1 MKRAARVGVVGIAL
15 FAAVGCGTTPDSATR
30 ELLVSLAQ
38 YAEAIEKKEPPDR
51 QRAAF
56 DRARAAR
63 EKFQKLTAGEQ
74 DKMREKYDKDF
85 QRARTRFEAARRQYV
100 LEGGAEPLDVLDG
113 FK

>member
-1 MKRAARVGVVGIAL
+1 MKRAVVLGFVGVVL
-15 FAAVGCGTTPDSATR
+15 AAVAGCGGPDSATR

-38 YAEAIEKKEPPDR
+38 YSEAIEKKEPPDR

-56 DRARAAR
+56 DRARGAL

-74 DKMREKYDKDF
+74 DGMRKKYDKDF
-85 QRARTRFEAARRQYV
+85 QRAQTRFEAAKRQYV
-100 LEGGAEPLDVLDG
+100 LEGGTEPLDVLDG